1 MIRIGSRVG
10 YLGWRADILEDVL
23 SIGQAEDRKGRG
35 LDVEE
40 ELEESAAVVGRA
52 GNALKGDKRP
62 RTFENNEE
70 SQIIVYFQPVRRFL
84 GE

>member
-1 MIRIGSRVG
+1 M
-10 YLGWRADILEDVL
+10 
-23 SIGQAEDRKGRG
+23 
-35 LDVEE
+35 EE
-40 ELEESAAVVGRA
+40 ELEESGAVIGRA

-84 GE
+84 GEQHLITTAIATPVSNSYTLHKLAIPARIIT